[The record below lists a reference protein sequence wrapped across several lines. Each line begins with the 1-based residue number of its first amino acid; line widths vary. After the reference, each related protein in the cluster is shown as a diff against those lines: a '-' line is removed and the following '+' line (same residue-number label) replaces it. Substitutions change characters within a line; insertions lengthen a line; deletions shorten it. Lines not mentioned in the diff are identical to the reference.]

1 MIITN
6 HKGKK
11 MKKLKNG
18 QYAFYNEPDS
28 KIVVNVPCKILRVKR
43 VYATVLMF
51 EDERTCNN
59 PELWEVPIEDLQ
71 ATDSFYVD
79 RGVPF
84 CGDCLFSAKTNS
96 IISPRELRLEIKH

>member
-1 MIITN
+1 MEIE
-6 HKGKK
+6 
-11 MKKLKNG
+11 KND
-18 QYAFYNEPDS
+18 YAFYNEPDS

-51 EDERTCNN
+51 EDERSCNN

-71 ATDSFYVD
+71 ATDSFYVK
-79 RGVPF
+79 RGNPYVF
-84 CGDCLFSAKTNS
+84 FGDLLHSAKTNQ